1 MTPVLSCCL
10 QLPVLCSV
18 HTPVYGRGRGRG
30 GLRMVVPT
38 YSDICSAVCHGE
50 SPANLVTCPYKVRSN
65 DTGHL
70 TNNFHFRQLQSE
82 HGDTENNILCL
93 IFISF
98 L

>member
-1 MTPVLSCCL
+1 MTPVLTCCCCL

-70 TNNFHFRQLQSE
+70 TNNLNYRQLQ
-82 HGDTENNILCL
+82 
-93 IFISF
+93 
-98 L
+98 